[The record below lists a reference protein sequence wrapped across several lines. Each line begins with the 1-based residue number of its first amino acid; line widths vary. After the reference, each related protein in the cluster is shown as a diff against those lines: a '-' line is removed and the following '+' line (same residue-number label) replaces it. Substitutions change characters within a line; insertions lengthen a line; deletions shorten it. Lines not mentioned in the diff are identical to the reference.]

1 MTMGRKS
8 LMTSSAVAMVMLPS
22 LQLGEYMAEDKK
34 MEVMATN
41 DISECGRVTSVI
53 R

>member
-22 LQLGEYMAEDKK
+22 LQLGEYIAEDKK
-34 MEVMATN
+34 VEGMATN
-41 DISECGRVTSVI
+41 DIRECSGVMCVI